1 MSATS
6 SVGRFTGR
14 LGQTCSGGVVGSG
27 PGCGSH
33 SSGRVVAHSG
43 RWFPGG
49 DVRAASDSSR
59 PIDGEVVGMAAS
71 LIVLWDDYSLDTN
84 WRDFTDHGMF
94 TNHDPARGRTLYGA
108 EVMVHREVQG
118 QGIGKHLYAER
129 RALVERLGLLR
140 VRAGARLS
148 GYHRVARK
156 MPPEEYTKR
165 VVTGELSD
173 PTLSFQIKQ
182 GFHVIGVARDYLN
195 HDPDSLGNAAVIE
208 WLNAAVATPADYA
221 ARDKWDVG

>member
-1 MSATS
+1 MSVTVRPMTPAD
-6 SVGRFTGR
+6 FDA
-14 LGQTCSGGVVGSG
+14 
-27 PGCGSH
+27 
-33 SSGRVVAHSG
+33 VVAITRAIYPASPPWSPAQLASHIEV
-43 RWFPGG
+43 FPEGQL
-49 DVRAASDSSR
+49 VAE
-59 PIDGEVVGMAAS
+59 IDGEVVGMAAS

-118 QGIGKHLYAER
+118 QGIGKHLYAGR

-148 GYHRVARK
+148 GYHRVAGT

-165 VVTGELSD
+165 VVAGELSD

>member
-1 MSATS
+1 
-6 SVGRFTGR
+6 
-14 LGQTCSGGVVGSG
+14 
-27 PGCGSH
+27 
-33 SSGRVVAHSG
+33 
-43 RWFPGG
+43 
-49 DVRAASDSSR
+49 
-59 PIDGEVVGMAAS
+59 MAAS

>member
-1 MSATS
+1 MSVTVRPMTPAD
-6 SVGRFTGR
+6 FAA
-14 LGQTCSGGVVGSG
+14 
-27 PGCGSH
+27 
-33 SSGRVVAHSG
+33 VVAITRAIYPASPPWSHAQLASHIEV
-43 RWFPGG
+43 FPEGQL
-49 DVRAASDSSR
+49 VAE
-59 PIDGEVVGMAAS
+59 IDGEVVGMAAS

-118 QGIGKHLYAER
+118 QGIGKHLYTER

-148 GYHRVARK
+148 GYHRVAGK
-156 MPPEEYTKR
+156 MLPEEYTKR

-182 GFHVIGVARDYLN
+182 GFHVIGVARDYLRN
-195 HDPDSLGNAAVIE
+195 DPESLGNAAVIE